1 MVFDTGTVVAH
12 RQRDIGTIG
21 QVGVAVGIGGIGVDP
36 DIAALGQGIPGVDH
50 QVEHSAFQL
59 NRIDQGD
66 GGFARQFKLEGDA
79 FADGAHQQFLEGAY
93 VLVDVHGPG
102 IEGLLTGER
111 EQAMGQGG
119 GTHGRVQRRFGIERD
134 LVGA

>member
-1 MVFDTGTVVAH
+1 M
-12 RQRDIGTIG
+12 
-21 QVGVAVGIGGIGVDP
+21 GIGGIGVDP

-66 GGFARQFKLEGDA
+66 GGFAGQFKLEGNA
-79 FADGAHQQFLEGAY
+79 FADGAHQQFLEGAD

-119 GTHGRVQRRFGIERD
+119 CTHGRVQRRFGIERD